1 MKTKIYLLAAL
12 LAVVFTSC
20 KRDEIG
26 NASLIEGAWELRTSQ
41 SDKIVFYSDLS
52 GNTHMIDSAC
62 TIVYDSKDR
71 VWLFYQNNI
80 SEWSYIVYDGHGA
93 WDGYLC
99 DCYRNYVT
107 TGEGSNLEIV
117 ETTGSI
123 IPGMEDSK
131 TTKRYKVLKLNN
143 QQMIL
148 SFTEPVYVTDSMRIV
163 DVHLVYTFQR
173 ENTLLEYFNSAY
185 KEY

>member
-20 KRDEIG
+20 NRDEIG
-26 NASLIEGAWELRTSQ
+26 NASFIEGAWELRTSQ
-41 SDKIVFYSDLS
+41 SDKIVYYDLS

-62 TIVYDSKDR
+62 TSVYDSKDR

-80 SEWSYIVYDGHGA
+80 SEWSYFVYDGHGE
-93 WDGYLC
+93 WDGYFC

-107 TGEGSNLEIV
+107 SGEGSNLEIV

-123 IPGMEDSK
+123 IPGMEDAK
-131 TTKRYKVLKLNN
+131 TIKHYKVLKLTN

-148 SFTEPVYVTDSMRIV
+148 SFTEPVYVTDSLRTI

-173 ENTLLEYFNSAY
+173 ENTLLEYIRSVY
-185 KEY
+185 PE